1 MSTVKSGK
9 AFVKFCDTPARDGLA
24 SASFAS
30 RPVVCNSLPFPN
42 KFRKL
47 VPADIRI
54 VSKITASGDF
64 SHMVA
69 PSRRRTLTSHC
80 SYLLAAQPFSEG
92 ELVKRLPL
100 LVVTLLALL
109 VSASSAQNL
118 TLGFT
123 VSKTGALNVDSL
135 EQYRGFELWR
145 DQVNAAGGI
154 KAGGKSY
161 KIQFVS
167 YDDESNQKRVQ
178 QLYSRLILQ
187 DKADFLFSP
196 YSSGLTATAAIVT
209 EQYEK
214 IMITTGAAE
223 TKAYQGGNHYLFQM
237 FAPGAEYLKG
247 ALDALKSK
255 DPKAS
260 VAFVYEDASFSNSV
274 VDPAKAYAQQIGV
287 SVVFSERYAPNTTD
301 FSALIDKVI
310 ASKATVVLGGGHYAD
325 GSTLAKQ
332 LYEHKVPLKMITLL
346 VAPDSDKW
354 PELGDAGVGV
364 SVPSQ
369 WEPQVVLKA
378 QYGPS
383 GADFAKWYKAKYN
396 SEPSYES
403 AGGYAAGLVLQ
414 RAIEQA
420 GTIDTA
426 KVADALNKTDITTF
440 YGRTKFSTAA
450 ADHGVQVGH
459 MMVIA
464 QWQKDKS
471 GKLVKQVVWPL
482 ALKSANLV
490 YPIH

>member
-1 MSTVKSGK
+1 
-9 AFVKFCDTPARDGLA
+9 
-24 SASFAS
+24 
-30 RPVVCNSLPFPN
+30 
-42 KFRKL
+42 
-47 VPADIRI
+47 
-54 VSKITASGDF
+54 
-64 SHMVA
+64 
-69 PSRRRTLTSHC
+69 
-80 SYLLAAQPFSEG
+80 
-92 ELVKRLPL
+92 VKRLSLTIVVL
-100 LVVTLLALL
+100 LTIFVA
-109 VSASSAQNL
+109 AGFAQNI

-167 YDDESNQKRVQ
+167 YDDESNVKRVQ
-178 QLYSRLILQ
+178 QLYSRMILQ
-187 DKADFLFSP
+187 DNADFLLSP
-196 YSSGLTATAAIVT
+196 YSSSLTATAAIVT
-209 EQYEK
+209 EQYGK
-214 IMITTGAAE
+214 IMLTTGAAE
-223 TKAYQGGNHYLFQM
+223 GKTYTLGNHYLFQM
-237 FAPGAEYLKG
+237 FAPGTEYLKG

-255 DPKAS
+255 DPKAT
-260 VAFVYEDASFSNSV
+260 VAFVYEDASFSNAV

-287 SVVFSERYAPNTTD
+287 NVVFSERYAPNTTD

-310 ASKATVVLGGGHYAD
+310 ASKATVLLGGGHYAD

-354 PELGDAGVGV
+354 TELGDAAVGV
-364 SVPSQ
+364 AVPSQ
-369 WEPQVVLKA
+369 WEPQVTLKA
-378 QYGPS
+378 QYGPG
-383 GADFAKWYKAKYN
+383 GAEFAKAYTAKYN
-396 SEPSYES
+396 TPPSYES

-420 GTIDTA
+420 GGTDTA

-450 ADHGVQVGH
+450 NDHGLQVGH
-459 MMVIA
+459 AMVLA

-471 GKLVKQVVWPL
+471 GQLVKQVVWPL
-482 ALKSANLV
+482 AAKSANLV
-490 YPIH
+490 YPVH

>member
-1 MSTVKSGK
+1 
-9 AFVKFCDTPARDGLA
+9 
-24 SASFAS
+24 
-30 RPVVCNSLPFPN
+30 
-42 KFRKL
+42 
-47 VPADIRI
+47 
-54 VSKITASGDF
+54 
-64 SHMVA
+64 
-69 PSRRRTLTSHC
+69 
-80 SYLLAAQPFSEG
+80 
-92 ELVKRLPL
+92 VKRLSLIVAILLTL
-100 LVVTLLALL
+100 LV
-109 VSASSAQNL
+109 ASGFAQNI
-118 TLGFT
+118 TVGFT

-145 DQVNAAGGI
+145 DQVNGAGGI

-167 YDDESNQKRVQ
+167 YDDESNVKRVQ
-178 QLYSRLILQ
+178 QLYSRMILQ
-187 DKADFLFSP
+187 DNADFLFSP
-196 YSSGLTATAAIVT
+196 YSSSLTATAAIVT
-209 EQYEK
+209 EQDGK
-214 IMITTGAAE
+214 IMLTTGAAE
-223 TKAYQGGNHYLFQM
+223 GKTYTLGNHYLFQM
-237 FAPGAEYLKG
+237 FAPGSEYLKG
-247 ALDALKSK
+247 ALDALKAK
-255 DPKAS
+255 DPKAT

-274 VDPAKAYAQQIGV
+274 VDPATAYAKQIGV
-287 SVVFSERYAPNTTD
+287 NVVFSERYAPNTTD

-369 WEPQVVLKA
+369 WEPQVTLTA

-383 GADFAKWYKAKYN
+383 GTDFAKSYKAKYN

-420 GTIDTA
+420 GSTDTA
-426 KVADALNKTDITTF
+426 KVADVLNKTDITTF
-440 YGRTKFSTAA
+440 YGRTKFSTDAK
-450 ADHGVQVGH
+450 DHGLQVGH
-459 MMVIA
+459 AMVLA

-471 GKLVKQVVWPL
+471 GKLTKQVVWPL
-482 ALKSANLV
+482 AAKSASLV
-490 YPIH
+490 YPIR